1 MNKIP
6 SITIGFI
13 ALPLHLNFASLT
25 PSRIGYRELR
35 RRLFLCMLDLAGTIR
50 REALRPARKS
60 FFFFSYEN
68 ILDAVR

>member
-35 RRLFLCMLDLAGTIR
+35 RKALSLHAGLGWDDPPRGVEAGTKV
-50 REALRPARKS
+50 L
-60 FFFFSYEN
+60 FVFSYEN

>member
-60 FFFFSYEN
+60 FLFFPTRTS
-68 ILDAVR
+68 